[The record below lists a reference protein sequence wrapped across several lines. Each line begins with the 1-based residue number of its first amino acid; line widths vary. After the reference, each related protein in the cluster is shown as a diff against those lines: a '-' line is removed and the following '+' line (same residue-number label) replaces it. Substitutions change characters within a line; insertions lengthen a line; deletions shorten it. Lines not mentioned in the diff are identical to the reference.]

1 MVERREIV
9 TPSQDVERRI
19 EEFAA
24 VADGV
29 KTAERQVDKEAPRD
43 YKAIRVP
50 FNQYEYET
58 LEKLC
63 QQTNRSKLNMIRHAL
78 LIYAQQDAAK

>member
-1 MVERREIV
+1 MVKRREIV

-24 VADGV
+24 ADGV
-29 KTAERQVDKEAPRD
+29 RTVERQVDKEAPRD